1 MFHLYNAIPSIIIV
15 FRWCLAKRGQRGF
28 ERNLHTKKQTPWR
41 ERFKHTHTHT
51 NAVRIYVVYAL
62 ESTCYKVFWT
72 FHGAVY
78 NNMDMHVS
86 EQSKCVLV
94 SAVLYLLWSYMYRIG
109 AQMYVWL
116 LNGHSLRALNSCERA
131 REHFQ
136 YAYTHK
142 NKKNSVHT
150 LNAHRMRLAEQSSNS
165 ECRTFFVWGAY
176 IYYIFGERS
185 FLFHHQ
191 LCVTDVKTC
200 STLWNTNTWRIYGV
214 AGLFYVPSPVLARVR
229 SSITRFKEQEVPKL
243 SHARARDY
251 GNWTRCSRAQTFV

>member
-1 MFHLYNAIPSIIIV
+1 MLQSVLNVSRMRESCVQCIIIWICM
-15 FRWCLAKRGQRGF
+15 FPSK
-28 ERNLHTKKQTPWR
+28 
-41 ERFKHTHTHT
+41 
-51 NAVRIYVVYAL
+51 
-62 ESTCYKVFWT
+62 
-72 FHGAVY
+72 
-78 NNMDMHVS
+78 
-86 EQSKCVLV
+86 SKCVLV

-109 AQMYVWL
+109 AQMCVWL
-116 LNGHSLRALNSCERA
+116 LNGHSLHALNSCERV

-142 NKKNSVHT
+142 NIEEFRIHIKCTSHAASRTKLKQRVPYFFFGE
-150 LNAHRMRLAEQSSNS
+150 AH
-165 ECRTFFVWGAY
+165 

-191 LCVTDVKTC
+191 LCVTDVQTC

-214 AGLFYVPSPVLARVR
+214 VRLFSVPSPELARVR

-243 SHARARDY
+243 SYARARDY